1 MSRRAL
7 ADPLGTALTWVWAL
21 GTAAG
26 LAMVGLLAQS
36 EYSADQDLLTH
47 PSLNVDD
54 PDPEDL
60 AG

>member
-1 MSRRAL
+1 MIRPAL
-7 ADPLGTALTWVWAL
+7 SDPLGTALTWVWAL

-26 LAMVGLLAQS
+26 LAVIGALVQG
-36 EYSADQDLLTH
+36 EYLADQDFLAH

-54 PDPEDL
+54 PGPDDA

>member
-1 MSRRAL
+1 MRPAL
-7 ADPLGTALTWVWAL
+7 SDPLGTALAWVWAL

-26 LAMVGLLAQS
+26 LAMIGTLAQV
-36 EYSADQDLLTH
+36 EYSADQDLLAR

-54 PDPEDL
+54 PGPDDA

>member
-1 MSRRAL
+1 MSRPAL
-7 ADPLGTALTWVWAL
+7 SDPLGTALTWVWAF

-26 LAMVGLLAQS
+26 LAMVGLLAQGES
-36 EYSADQDLLTH
+36 SADRDFLTH

-54 PDPEDL
+54 PGPDDP

>member
-1 MSRRAL
+1 MIRTAL
-7 ADPLGTALTWVWAL
+7 SDPLGTVLTWVWAL

-26 LAMVGLLAQS
+26 LAMVGMLAQG
-36 EYSADQDLLTH
+36 EYSADQDFLTH

-54 PDPEDL
+54 PGPDDA

>member
-1 MSRRAL
+1 MIRPAL
-7 ADPLGTALTWVWAL
+7 SDPLGTALTWVWAL

-26 LAMVGLLAQS
+26 LAVIGTLVQG
-36 EYSADQDLLTH
+36 EYSADQDFLAH

-54 PDPEDL
+54 PGPDDT